1 MSALV
6 HQLRKCTTES
16 HGSWF
21 PAWFPPLNPHL
32 CSTHKWL
39 SSILN
44 SHLICMLL
52 MTTFSFLKIFKKN
65 LFINERHRERQ
76 RHRQRQ
82 REKQA
87 PCRKPDAGLSP
98 GSPGSRPGL
107 KADAQPLSHPG
118 VLTTFSNLCHSYTLC
133 FILEYKILKGR
144 CYIST
149 LFRSFYS
156 FLYCF
161 IIL

>member
-1 MSALV
+1 M
-6 HQLRKCTTES
+6 RGTERDRDIDR
-16 HGSWF
+16 G
-21 PAWFPPLNPHL
+21 
-32 CSTHKWL
+32 
-39 SSILN
+39 
-44 SHLICMLL
+44 
-52 MTTFSFLKIFKKN
+52 
-65 LFINERHRERQ
+65 
-76 RHRQRQ
+76 
-82 REKQA
+82 REKQ
-87 PCRKPDAGLSP
+87 PICRKPDAGLNP